1 MIEMDQESEQF
12 AVRYEPQDDDVRF
25 SSSSRSANCPS
36 GQPKI
41 RRRTCALNPSWKS
54 VLLAFLINAGSTS
67 IVVFLLVRS
76 EVWSCREIADA
87 LPDLPEVKNLILE
100 AITDRSFTVTWER
113 PEGNFDYYLIYV
125 SGSHRGHTENARD
138 NIAGSCAN
146 GTIIPRDHTK
156 VTCGHVDT
164 CTNLNF
170 GISTHVPGPPERTSV
185 GVTLRGIFIPDEEP
199 PPPTGITMVSLSH
212 DETLLRWQSPAKL
225 FGTLSGYSVQI
236 CDAFTHCD
244 AHEDGHHCT
253 EHNTTKPILKFES
266 TADTAYCVF
275 VFAIVRCGTDITS
288 SSPAKKKIR
297 TPLLAIPEVENLH
310 LVSVL
315 DKAVTLEWEKPR
327 ASFDYYRVDTT
338 FAKDY
343 QDKARIP
350 KRVGSCD
357 NGMIV
362 PPDRNGVT
370 CGYLEACTNVT
381 FKVRTYRKGPPKLLS
396 SGVILRNIFI
406 PGQDL
411 DSPTDINV
419 ESKTTAS
426 TVLRWKPPAKVQGIL
441 GEYKVKICNSYEACG
456 PAEKMCDCTEYRTL
470 SASIEVNETSVA
482 YCVLV
487 TATSQCGADILESR
501 PFAKEVRMHSSDEV
515 RTSSSQWVK
524 WHGNTVP
531 ENALPGGQDSNH
543 TMYICRATHKDQ
555 LTPGKYAPMNSV
567 CYVSYA
573 GSEHAYE
580 KFEVLTI
587 KGPPVLNC

>member
-1 MIEMDQESEQF
+1 MKDIK
-12 AVRYEPQDDDVRF
+12 EP
-25 SSSSRSANCPS
+25 A
-36 GQPKI
+36 
-41 RRRTCALNPSWKS
+41 
-54 VLLAFLINAGSTS
+54 
-67 IVVFLLVRS
+67 
-76 EVWSCREIADA
+76 
-87 LPDLPEVKNLILE
+87 
-100 AITDRSFTVTWER
+100 
-113 PEGNFDYYLIYV
+113 
-125 SGSHRGHTENARD
+125 
-138 NIAGSCAN
+138 
-146 GTIIPRDHTK
+146 
-156 VTCGHVDT
+156 
-164 CTNLNF
+164 
-170 GISTHVPGPPERTSV
+170 
-185 GVTLRGIFIPDEEP
+185 
-199 PPPTGITMVSLSH
+199 PPTGITMVSLSH
-212 DETLLRWQSPAKL
+212 AETLLRWQAPAKL
-225 FGTLSGYSVQI
+225 FGTLTGYSVQI

-343 QDKARIP
+343 HDKARIP

-396 SGVILRNIFI
+396 SGVILRDIFI
-406 PGQDL
+406 PGQGL

-419 ESKTTAS
+419 ESKTIAS

-456 PAEKMCDCTEYRTL
+456 LAEKMCDCTEYRTL
-470 SASIEVNETSVA
+470 PASIEVNETSVA

-501 PFAKEVRMHSSDEV
+501 PFAKEVRMHSPDEV

-580 KFEVLTI
+580 KFEVTSIPERLYLVRQNFALEVGVGCHSMEKTGYHRKHAHMYKFRYQKNSGDEELTAYDGI
-587 KGPPVLNC
+587 LKMVATGNDTERNAARYAFCKEASLLPPNTITRLYSSSSRTQISWTRAIATWTNEIVYHVEVCVVAESCDAGSSFDHCATHSVRDPWLDINSTLDTTYCLHQVLPRRWWSS